1 MAPTFDYDLDQF
13 LQRLRGW
20 WSAQSLT
27 GAVDGSAVNR
37 LPDLTSH
44 GQSMV
49 SASAATAPTLKLN
62 GLNGHPTL
70 DFATSKRLVATA
82 MANGGIFQSAAIAQ
96 PFTMIAVAKA
106 RSADAG
112 TARVVLSSTSASQC
126 NLLINST
133 DLLQIA
139 AGTNGAS
146 GGPVLSDGTF
156 HILMGVFDTG
166 SAAIFVD
173 GYCAGAAAG
182 QSHGTNTISQFSM
195 GSTASGG
202 SYFNG
207 EIAEVMLLE
216 GRPKL
221 SEIKLI
227 NDYLSTKWGLGLAIP
242 NQSSATPITGAD
254 ANSVACRT
262 WLPTTISP
270 TTPVCI
276 VSHQAGGDS
285 NIGLGYSMY
294 PYIRELTNAGFC
306 VIASDNGGQNT
317 WANAAAQTSL
327 MAAYNLASSQ
337 LVALGGGA
345 GSVMLL
351 GFSMGGGNSMIGVAL
366 GGFAAGKIKAV
377 AAVDG
382 VIDLS
387 TLYSNSTYTG
397 TINTAHGITAS
408 TLTSATAVGDTSIP
422 TTGSFP
428 TIGTRLM
435 VGNGTANVEIVTTT
449 AASTGSAVSVTAL
462 TKTHASADQV
472 SDYPT
477 KTAGRSPVA
486 RSANDYAGVSFYR
499 FYASSSDTDVP
510 KTSNA
515 DAISALLATASPV
528 PTEHTVV
535 SHPGGHLQGGARAKD
550 MVAFAVRAGLVS
562 APQ

>member
-1 MAPTFDYDLDQF
+1 MVATFDYDLDQF

-20 WSAQSLT
+20 WSAQSLS
-27 GAVDGSAVNR
+27 GSVDGAIVNR
-37 LPDLTSH
+37 IPDLTSH
-44 GQSMV
+44 GQDMI
-49 SASAATAPTLKLN
+49 SASASTAPTLKLT
-62 GLNGHPTL
+62 GLNGYPTVN
-70 DFATSKRLVATA
+70 FATSKRLIATA

-106 RSADAG
+106 RNADAG
-112 TARVVLSSTSASQC
+112 TARVILSSTSASQC
-126 NLLINST
+126 SLLINST

-139 AGTNGAS
+139 AGSNGAS
-146 GGPVLSDGTF
+146 GGPVLSDDAF
-156 HILMGVFDTG
+156 HIVMGVFDTG

-182 QSHGTNTISQFSM
+182 QSHGTNTIAQFSM
-195 GSTASGG
+195 GSVASGA

-216 GRPKL
+216 GRPRL
-221 SEIKLI
+221 QEIKMV
-227 NDYLSTKWGLGLAIP
+227 NDYLSAKWGLGLTIP
-242 NQSSATPITGAD
+242 SQSSATPIVSTD
-254 ANSVACRT
+254 ANGVACRT
-262 WLPTTISP
+262 WLPTTITSN
-270 TTPVCI
+270 TPVCI

-306 VIASDNGGQNT
+306 VIASDNGGTNT

-327 MAAYNLASSQ
+327 MAAYNLAASQ

-377 AAVDG
+377 AVVDG
-382 VIDLS
+382 VMDLS
-387 TLYSNSTYTG
+387 TLYSNATYTS
-397 TINTAHGITAS
+397 TINTAHNITAS
-408 TLTSATAVGDTSIP
+408 TLTASTAIGDTSIP
-422 TTGSFP
+422 TTASFQ
-428 TIGTRLM
+428 TIGTQLM
-435 VGNGTANVEIVTTT
+435 VGNGTANVEVVTTT
-449 AASTGSAVSVTAL
+449 AASTGTSVAVTPL

-472 SDYPT
+472 SDYPA
-477 KTAGRSPVA
+477 KTAGRSPVS
-486 RSANDYAGVSFYR
+486 RSANDYSGVSYYR
-499 FYASSSDTDVP
+499 FYASSADTDVP

-515 DAISALLATASPV
+515 DAISALLATASPA
-528 PTEHTVV
+528 PAEHIVV

-550 MVAFAVRAGLVS
+550 MVAFAARAGFPITS
-562 APQ
+562 